1 MCVEVVTVLQVFV
14 ICFNEATN
22 YYDNIGATNAC
33 VLNFSL
39 RNGYKKSHSAK
50 TLGCCCAN
58 FSIFCESYIFDYFV

>member
-39 RNGYKKSHSAK
+39 RN
-50 TLGCCCAN
+50 
-58 FSIFCESYIFDYFV
+58 